1 MTLWRKVAGHIA
13 ALIIS
18 MLGFLVLN
26 VGFGVMSPACND
38 CHAHV
43 GVPFAYLDGGGFD
56 GGGGLL
62 WQGVVADS
70 LVILATAS
78 ALTVVFQR
86 LFSRMWL

>member
-1 MTLWRKVAGHIA
+1 MTLWQRVAGHIA

-18 MLGFLVLN
+18 MLGFLMLN
-26 VGFGVMSPACND
+26 VGYEVMFPACVD
-38 CHAHV
+38 CHAHM

-62 WQGVVADS
+62 WSGVVADS

-78 ALTVVFQR
+78 GLTVAFRR
-86 LFSRMWL
+86 LFSHKRV